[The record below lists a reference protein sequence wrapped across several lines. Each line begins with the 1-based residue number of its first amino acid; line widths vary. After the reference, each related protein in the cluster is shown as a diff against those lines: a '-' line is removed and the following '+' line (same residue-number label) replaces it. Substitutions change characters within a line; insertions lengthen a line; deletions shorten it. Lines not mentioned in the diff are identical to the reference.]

1 MKFLRDAKELPTKP
15 SLSQF
20 WEILCSYDWYFQYVD
35 DFSVWK
41 RGAESEKVVKEMAR
55 QSDQHQAVY
64 DAHLAYNFG
73 GSSFGT
79 NRPDEPQKSDFNI

>member
-1 MKFLRDAKELPTKP
+1 MI
-15 SLSQF
+15 SLEAF
-20 WEILCSYDWYFQYVD
+20 WNVLCRHDWYFEFSD

-41 RGAESEKVVKEMAR
+41 RGAESESQVKTIAS

-64 DAHLAYNFG
+64 DAHLAYYFG
-73 GSSFGT
+73 GASFGT

>member
-41 RGAESEKVVKEMAR
+41 RGAESESQVKTIASQSAR
-55 QSDQHQAVY
+55 HQQLFEAF
-64 DAHLAYNFG
+64 HNYNFG
-73 GSSFGT
+73 GASFGT
-79 NRPDEPQKSDFNI
+79 NRPDAPQKSDFNI